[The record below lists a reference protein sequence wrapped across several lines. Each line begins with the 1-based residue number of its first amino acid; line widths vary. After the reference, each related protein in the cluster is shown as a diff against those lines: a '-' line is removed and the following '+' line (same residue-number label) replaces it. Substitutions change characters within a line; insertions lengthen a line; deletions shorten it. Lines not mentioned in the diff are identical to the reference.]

1 MPEVWMTVAQAAT
14 VLKVHPRTIERR
26 ISSGKIECRRSDH
39 GNVEVSIPM
48 PDTIDMSER
57 NASRESETLETVKEL
72 ADRQVDIAAGS
83 ASALVRIAQQT
94 ADRAQEDLVL
104 VRQDLDFAR
113 QDLSSARRESRAAW
127 AVVGGMMILIML
139 AIGWATH
146 SMTRTSAD
154 VRQLADRL
162 KQAETSVVRGQ
173 ASLDQAKA
181 SVRQAEQDRYATSEQ
196 LTQAR
201 VAQAKAQG
209 ELEAYK
215 TELASRMIQTTDVRP
230 TTRPTGL
237 MARLAS
243 AFAD

>member
-1 MPEVWMTVAQAAT
+1 M
-14 VLKVHPRTIERR
+14 
-26 ISSGKIECRRSDH
+26 G
-39 GNVEVSIPM
+39 
-48 PDTIDMSER
+48 
-57 NASRESETLETVKEL
+57 
-72 ADRQVDIAAGS
+72 
-83 ASALVRIAQQT
+83 
-94 ADRAQEDLVL
+94 RAQLLGGDVNAH
-104 VRQDLDFAR
+104 LD
-113 QDLSSARRESRAAW
+113 
-127 AVVGGMMILIML
+127 AV
-139 AIGWATH
+139 
-146 SMTRTSAD
+146 
-154 VRQLADRL
+154 
-162 KQAETSVVRGQ
+162 AEPDALGDELGQ